1 MERIGKM
8 TQENQG
14 NQDGQQQDQGQQQGQ
29 ETQQQNQDQ
38 DKDKSNEAK
47 FTQDDLNKF
56 AAKIRAEEKAKADKI
71 QADLKRQQ
79 ELAAMQETD
88 RLKAEKEDAEKKLQ
102 ELQKQMEFSK
112 QKTETLSGLAEA
124 KLDSRFIDVLM
135 SDKPNSDKI
144 KLIADIQ
151 KELSGYDTEKLSVAQ
166 ADEAVLDSQKQLNDM
181 KMQAMEKKYQ
191 TRIWNRWI
199 YDQRKCFFI

>member
-1 MERIGKM
+1 M

-38 DKDKSNEAK
+38 DKDKGNEAK

-151 KELSGYDTEKLSVAQ
+151 KEAIDKAIKDAMPAHNPKGQGTDVKGGALDNAKTVKYGFEKF
-166 ADEAVLDSQKQLNDM
+166 K
-181 KMQAMEKKYQ
+181 
-191 TRIWNRWI
+191 
-199 YDQRKCFFI
+199 

>member
-1 MERIGKM
+1 M
-8 TQENQG
+8 TQENQE
-14 NQDGQQQDQGQQQGQ
+14 NQDGQQQSQNAQ
-29 ETQQQNQDQ
+29 EENQNQ
-38 DKDKSNEAK
+38 DKDKDNEAK

-88 RLKAEKEDAEKKLQ
+88 RLKAEKEDAEKKFQ

-135 SDKPNSDKI
+135 SDKPNADKI

-151 KELSGYDTEKLSVAQ
+151 KEAIDKAVKDAMPAHNPKGQGGNDTLKGGALDNTKNVKYGFEKF
-166 ADEAVLDSQKQLNDM
+166 K
-181 KMQAMEKKYQ
+181 
-191 TRIWNRWI
+191 
-199 YDQRKCFFI
+199 

>member
-1 MERIGKM
+1 M

-29 ETQQQNQDQ
+29 DTQQQNQDQ

-88 RLKAEKEDAEKKLQ
+88 RLKAEKEDAE
-102 ELQKQMEFSK
+102 
-112 QKTETLSGLAEA
+112 
-124 KLDSRFIDVLM
+124 
-135 SDKPNSDKI
+135 
-144 KLIADIQ
+144 
-151 KELSGYDTEKLSVAQ
+151 
-166 ADEAVLDSQKQLNDM
+166 
-181 KMQAMEKKYQ
+181 
-191 TRIWNRWI
+191 
-199 YDQRKCFFI
+199 